1 MYRVLRVA
9 AAIPQEAA
17 VVAAV
22 AIPAVA
28 VAAVAAIPVEA
39 VVAVAVIPVEAVVA
53 VAVIPVVAV
62 APVAEV
68 EQPLVDKHNSIRNKV
83 AKRSPYFITHAYTR
97 RDVY

>member
-28 VAAVAAIPVEA
+28 VAAVAA
-39 VVAVAVIPVEAVVA
+39 IPVEAVVA